1 MSLANQL
8 VSFGRIF
15 DRGAVAFLM
24 VLGAAAA
31 GAVVLLGF

>member
-8 VSFGRIF
+8 VNFERIF

-24 VLGAAAA
+24 FLGAAAA
-31 GAVVLLGF
+31 GAVVLLNF